1 MDSALIIAFAAAYFS
16 KSKTLSPHGPYVSS
30 NFVVV
35 SIKRSTTVD
44 SAW

>member
-1 MDSALIIAFAAAYFS
+1 MELIIAFAAAYYS
-16 KSKTLSPHGPYVSS
+16 KSSTLSPHGPLESTFFEVL
-30 NFVVV
+30 